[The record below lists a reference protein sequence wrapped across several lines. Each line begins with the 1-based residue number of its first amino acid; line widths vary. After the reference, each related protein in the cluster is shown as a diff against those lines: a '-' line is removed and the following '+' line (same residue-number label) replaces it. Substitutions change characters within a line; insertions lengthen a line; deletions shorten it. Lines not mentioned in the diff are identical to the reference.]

1 MGGRLLAI
9 LAVFISF
16 SAPLSAQ
23 ISGTVIDKKLGET
36 IVGAN
41 VIIKETKQGAATD
54 LDGRFRIDYKGSY
67 PVTLQVSFI
76 GFKTFEIPLNGP
88 VNNLKIEM
96 TTDENILQEV
106 SVVER
111 RLSEKQKE
119 SALTVEAMDALAI
132 KETPSVSFY
141 EGLGNL
147 KGVDLTSAS
156 IGFKVINTRGFNST
170 SPVRSLQLIDG
181 VDNQSPGLNFSLG
194 NFLGASEL
202 DVVGVDVIAG
212 ASTAFYG
219 PNAFNGVIAM
229 ETKDPFT
236 HTGLSASLKVGE
248 RSLTEVAVRYADVFK
263 NKAGEDKLAY
273 KINLYYLMANDWEA
287 DNLDPTEQSL
297 TGTDNPGGYDAVN
310 RYGDEAP
317 FDDGGDVKTY
327 PGLGTFYRGGIEEVN
342 LVDYDTRNLKFNTS
356 VHYRLKPELEL
367 IYAFNFGNGT
377 TVYQGDNRYSL
388 KDILFFQNRLELRKK
403 DKWFIRAYSTKE
415 DAGKSYDAYFTALK
429 MQETYASDGTWGS
442 TYRNF
447 WSFTSTNQVKGHPDY
462 PDESL
467 PNDQFRDSMDVMIRN
482 NLDFFNGLHA
492 NNRNI
497 LSLSLDGERGLQPG
511 TSAYDSLFSYV
522 TSRPF
527 TEGGSRFIDHSALYH
542 LQGEYKFDP
551 TSWGTFRTGGNFR
564 LYRPDSEGT
573 IFRDTAGQKIS
584 NWEFGL
590 YGGWEKKYWKN
601 RFKLSATLR
610 VDKNQNFDFLVSPAI
625 SGVMELDE
633 VSTVR
638 LSFSSAI
645 RNPTLAD
652 QYLYYNVGRAVLLGN
667 LEGYDSLV
675 TVDEIEYFL
684 GLPAVPPQGEPNA
697 DTRGNYE
704 WKYFSVDPVRP
715 EQVRTVEAGYRTTLW
730 DAVFVDLNYYFSW
743 YKDFIG
749 YSIVASIDDHPD
761 DGPISRL
768 KGAQVYRIASN
779 AQDQVTTQGMSV
791 GLNYY
796 FWDNYMLSGNY
807 TWNVLNTAT
816 DDPIIPAFNTPENKF
831 NITLSARELALIK
844 GKRDL
849 GFNIT
854 YKWIQG
860 FLFEGSP
867 QFTGSI
873 DTYDLLD
880 AQVSYRIPKWYLTFK
895 LGASNV
901 LNNKVYQ
908 VYGGP
913 RVGRMAYASLLFEW
927 K

>member
-1 MGGRLLAI
+1 MGKRYLVVVLVM
-9 LAVFISF
+9 LCSSTAVW
-16 SAPLSAQ
+16 AQ
-23 ISGTVIDKKLGET
+23 LKGVVKDKKRGET
-36 IVGAN
+36 IVGAS
-41 VIIKETKQGAATD
+41 VLVKGTKIGTATD
-54 LDGRFRIDYKGSY
+54 LDGRFELNYTG
-67 PVTLQVSFI
+67 PWPATLVVSFI
-76 GFKTFEIPLNGP
+76 GYANQE
-88 VNNLKIEM
+88 VNVSAPNNALSVNLEEDQ
-96 TTDENILQEV
+96 TILSEV
-106 SVVER
+106 SVVES

-202 DVVGVDVIAG
+202 DVLSVDVIAG

-229 ETKDPFT
+229 QTKDPFLYK
-236 HTGLSASLKVGE
+236 GLSASVKVGE
-248 RSLTEVAVRYADVFK
+248 RNLNEYAIRWADVLK
-263 NKAGEDKLAY
+263 NKKGEEVFAY
-273 KINLYYLMANDWEA
+273 KLNFYFLGANDWVA
-287 DNLDPTEQSL
+287 NNLDPTEQSE
-297 TGTDNPGGYDAVN
+297 TGIDNPGGYDAVN
-310 RYGDEAP
+310 RYGDEIA
-317 FDDGGDVKTY
+317 FDDGGDIKTY
-327 PGLGTFYRGGIEEVN
+327 PGLGTFYRRGIEESY
-342 LVDYDTRNLKFNTS
+342 LVDYDTRNLKLGTS
-356 VHYRLKPELEL
+356 LHYRFKPDLEL
-367 IYAFNFGNGT
+367 IYAFSFGNGT

-403 DKWFIRAYSTKE
+403 DKWFIRAYSTNE
-415 DAGKSYDAYFTALK
+415 DAGNSYDAYFTALK
-429 MQETYASDGTWGS
+429 MQESYATDGAWGS

-447 WSFTSTNQVKGHPDY
+447 WSFTSSNQVKNHPDY
-462 PDESL
+462 PDESM
-467 PNDQFRDSMDVMIRN
+467 PNDQFADSMAVMIRN
-482 NLDFFNGLHA
+482 NIDFFNGLHA
-492 NNRNI
+492 NNRSTVN
-497 LSLSLDGERGLQPG
+497 LFYGEEGLTPG
-511 TSAYDSLFSYV
+511 TATFDSLFNYV
-522 TSRPF
+522 VSRPF
-527 TEGGSRFIDHSALYH
+527 TEGGSKFIDRSALYH

-551 TSWGTFRTGGNFR
+551 TSWGTFVAGGNGR

-573 IFRDTAGQKIS
+573 IFRDTAGERIT
-584 NWEFGL
+584 NWEFGM
-590 YGGWEKKYWKN
+590 YGGWEKKFLKD
-601 RFKLSATLR
+601 RLKMSTTLR
-610 VDKNQNFDFLVSPAI
+610 VDKNQNFDFLVSPA
-625 SGVMELDE
+625 
-633 VSTVR
+633 VSAVYQVDDVNSLR

-667 LEGYDSLV
+667 LTGYDSLV
-675 TVDEIEYFL
+675 TTDEIGYFL
-684 GLPAVPPQGEPNA
+684 GLPVVPPQGNPNA
-697 DTRGNYE
+697 DTRGNYQ
-704 WKYFSVDPVRP
+704 WKYFSIDPVRP
-715 EQVRTVEAGYRTTLW
+715 ERVRTVEAGYRTTLW
-730 DAVFVDLNYYFSW
+730 NKLYVDLNYYFST
-743 YKDFIG
+743 YTDFIG
-749 YSIVASIDDHPD
+749 YSIVAQIDDNPD
-761 DGPISRL
+761 DGPITRL

-779 AQDQVTTQGMSV
+779 ARDVVTTQGFSA

-831 NITLSARELALIK
+831 NVSFSARDLALLK
-844 GKRDL
+844 GKKDF

-880 AQVSYRIPKWYLTFK
+880 AQVTYRIPSWHLTTK
-895 LGASNV
+895 LGASNL
-901 LNNKVYQ
+901 LNNQVFQ

-913 RVGRMAYASLLFEW
+913 RVGRMSYLSLSFDLN
-927 K
+927 